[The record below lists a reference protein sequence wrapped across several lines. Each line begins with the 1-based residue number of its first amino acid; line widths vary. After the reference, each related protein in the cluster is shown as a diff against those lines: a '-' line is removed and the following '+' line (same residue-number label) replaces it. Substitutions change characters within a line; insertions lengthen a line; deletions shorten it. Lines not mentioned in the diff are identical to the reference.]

1 MNHDKEEKG
10 IVAGQRLG
18 TSTSGGGPSAG
29 LKLETFVM
37 DVECVTLRYVLV
49 LFYVMLKPIRQ
60 CAFDVYSFIK
70 SLN

>member
-1 MNHDKEEKG
+1 
-10 IVAGQRLG
+10 
-18 TSTSGGGPSAG
+18 
-29 LKLETFVM
+29 M

-49 LFYVMLKPIRQ
+49 LCYVMLKPIRQ